1 MRRSVKALPDP
12 ASAAGREAE
21 IGEDGRPAG
30 PSALDQ
36 SVSASPASI
45 EVAPLTM
52 NSAGNDTMARKPP
65 AAGPT
70 LIPRL
75 IARRATA
82 KAALRCDGPA
92 TSEYIDRFAGR
103 NASLVKAQTIVRPRI
118 EAWLRPRG

>member
-1 MRRSVKALPDP
+1 MRQSVKALHDP

-21 IGEDGRPAG
+21 IGPEGRPAE
-30 PSALDQ
+30 PSPLDQ
-36 SVSASPASI
+36 NVSASPARI
-45 EVAPLTM
+45 EVAPLTTK
-52 NSAGNDTMARKPP
+52 SAGNDTMARKPP

-75 IARRATA
+75 TARRATA
-82 KAALRCDGPA
+82 KAALRCDGLA

-103 NASLVKAQTIVRPRI
+103 NASLVKAQTIVRARI